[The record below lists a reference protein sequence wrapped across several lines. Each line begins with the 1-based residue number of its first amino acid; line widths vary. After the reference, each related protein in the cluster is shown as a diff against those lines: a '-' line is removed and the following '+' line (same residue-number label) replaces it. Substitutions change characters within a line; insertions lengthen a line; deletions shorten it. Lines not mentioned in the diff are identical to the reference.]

1 MILTCHFHY
10 PLLWQVFYVISY
22 PFLFKFYYMCSIHF
36 VYNAF
41 SLDWIIH
48 LNSRLKKNFT
58 NFVFLWQILVCVY
71 PISFHCQILVV
82 NIKQPVNQ
90 HFLSTFTCV
99 SCSSPV
105 VSYHIHLYD
114 QLSKLYLHT
123 FNILL
128 CLLYVDLCRIGS
140 YWSVFDNRDLKLF
153 RFSIVI
159 HSICFLIAC
168 RTVPVNICRTENLL
182 YNGRLLFIASLR
194 SYFPWKISRQV

>member
-1 MILTCHFHY
+1 MDDFDLSFSLSTSLVSFLC
-10 PLLWQVFYVISY
+10 ISY
-22 PFLFKFYYMCSIHF
+22 LFSLNFTICSIHF

-58 NFVFLWQILVCVY
+58 NFVFLWHILVCVY

-82 NIKQPVNQ
+82 NIKLPVNQ
-90 HFLSTFTCV
+90 HFLTTFTCA
-99 SCSSPV
+99 SCSPV
-105 VSYHIHLYD
+105 LSYIHLLYD
-114 QLSKLYLHT
+114 QLSTLYLHT

-128 CLLYVDLCRIGS
+128 CLLYVDLSRIGS

-159 HSICFLIAC
+159 HSICFLIAY
-168 RTVPVNICRTENLL
+168 RTGPVNICRTENLL
-182 YNGRLLFIASLR
+182 NGRLLFMASLR